1 MDGVNGSE
9 IPEPIRTYLDADD
22 AQLESDWQRTLAWLK
37 ARFERD
43 PGMEGILFLI
53 GIQSQGRGYQRKL
66 KKEKKQDLI
75 MEGTYCAFE
84 TLGIYHRVGADP
96 EGNWI
101 WEPTIPRI
109 PKLPLEQQEKLLRL
123 AVVRYFE
130 PFVNLSEQGGNG
142 APGA

>member
-9 IPEPIRTYLDADD
+9 IPDLIRSHLATDD
-22 AQLESDWQRTLAWLK
+22 AWLEAAWQRTLAWLDE
-37 ARFERD
+37 RFGRQ
-43 PGMEGILFLI
+43 PGMEAILFLI

-66 KKEKKQDLI
+66 KKERKQDLI

-84 TLGIYHRVGADP
+84 TLGIYHRVGADA

-101 WEPTIPRI
+101 WEPTLPYV

-130 PFVNLSEQGGNG
+130 PYVNSAGPERSDSSG
-142 APGA
+142 A